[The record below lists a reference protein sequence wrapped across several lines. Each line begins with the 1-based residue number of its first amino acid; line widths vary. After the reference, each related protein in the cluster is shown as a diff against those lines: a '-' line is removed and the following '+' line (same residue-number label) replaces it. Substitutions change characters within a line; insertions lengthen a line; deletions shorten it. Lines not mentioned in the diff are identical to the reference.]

1 MDSSLT
7 LQVIEHQLEILRER
21 KVFEEK
27 EIQVEETLDEE
38 ENQ

>member
-1 MDSSLT
+1 MDSSMT
-7 LQVIEHQLEILRER
+7 LQVIEPQLEIVRER

-27 EIQVEETLDEE
+27 EIQVEETLDDE